1 MSTRHH
7 EQGPLARRLS
17 HLRWSACLSRSELAE
32 RAGISRHLVQSLEQG
47 RIANP
52 KLRTLLSLARA
63 LNVGFPEMLLDVH
76 EENCN

>member
-1 MSTRHH
+1 MSTRFQ
-7 EQGPLARRLS
+7 EQRPLARRIS
-17 HLRWSACLSRSELAE
+17 YLRWSACLSRSELAE
-32 RAGISRHLVQSLEQG
+32 RAGISRHLIQSLEQG

-63 LNVGFPEMLLDVH
+63 LNIGLAEFLLDVH